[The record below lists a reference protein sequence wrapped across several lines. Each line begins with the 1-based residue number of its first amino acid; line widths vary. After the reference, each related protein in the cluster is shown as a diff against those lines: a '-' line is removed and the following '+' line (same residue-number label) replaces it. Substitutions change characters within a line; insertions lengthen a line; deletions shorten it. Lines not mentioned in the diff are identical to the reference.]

1 VAAPASNSPQSYA
14 QRKLTA
20 ALRLWRGPLGAL
32 QRGYGVR
39 AAPYIDPAA
48 WAGFGTNN
56 DPASPGGSA
65 RFWELGWAGI
75 EGGPV
80 SSPPPSSVGPDNT
93 WWRLHDN
100 ARVIALLGRPATMAE
115 GGWRQI
121 EDQTAVG
128 IVGLLDH
135 GYSVVAG
142 IDERLRPDVGEG
154 REALS
159 ATAGGLWFTALCF
172 MGWSAGT
179 SRAVALVDR
188 YADALAA
195 WPEDGRWGLLLW
207 LYALAAARGEYD
219 TATRESHANPA
230 YTLVRTWQKLEA
242 GRVISVASGGDGS
255 FFSLHARADWA
266 WVSAVLT
273 RAAYGGDAVTAQPS
287 VTFRYDAET
296 PRWKAALAASV
307 LALVLA
313 IGGTYAR
320 RRWRARPSAES
331 SFIAPVDSST
341 EGG

>member
-1 VAAPASNSPQSYA
+1 MAAPASNSPQSYA
-14 QRKLTA
+14 QRKLTVA
-20 ALRLWRGPLGAL
+20 MRLWRGPLGAL

-39 AAPYIDPAA
+39 AAPYVDPAA

-80 SSPPPSSVGPDNT
+80 SVPPPSSAGPDNT
-93 WWRLHDN
+93 WWRLRDN
-100 ARVIALLGRPATMAE
+100 ARVVALLGRQATMAE
-115 GGWRQI
+115 GGWRQL

-135 GYSVVAG
+135 GYAVVEA

-179 SRAVALVDR
+179 GRAAALVDR

-207 LYALAAARGEYD
+207 LYARAAARGEYD
-219 TATRESHANPA
+219 GAARESHENPV

-242 GRVISVASGGDGS
+242 GRAISVASGGDGS
-255 FFSLHARADWA
+255 FFSPHARADWP

-273 RAAYGGDAVTAQPS
+273 RAAYGGAAVAAQPS
-287 VTFRYDAET
+287 SPFRYDAET
-296 PRWKAALAASV
+296 KRWKAVVAVSVVAVALAV
-307 LALVLA
+307 
-313 IGGTYAR
+313 GGAYAR
-320 RRWRARPSAES
+320 RRVLARRAAGGSIIDRS
-331 SFIAPVDSST
+331 DSST